1 MVICL
6 PNISKWS
13 GHYPLT
19 PAIKKT
25 FSPRELR
32 LTGCFLCFTS
42 LSVNPKDGC
51 VWKSQQISSFCNTQT
66 SHQHPCH
73 IQSQL
78 NHISSSLWCS
88 VWTSAGLLTISA
100 WLNAVSHRHVID
112 QAVLF
117 AGLQI
122 FMLTVVSELAFLT
135 SFYRKRKY
143 IRGQMYTRHKSQEVL
158 WQTLSDE

>member
-1 MVICL
+1 MLCVQYTLVGASRYLSYCYLSIIL
-6 PNISKWS
+6 KQS
-13 GHYPLT
+13 GRTLVFFGRFS
-19 PAIKKT
+19 IK
-25 FSPRELR
+25 PR
-32 LTGCFLCFTS
+32 
-42 LSVNPKDGC
+42 DGC